1 MAGIVLHPAFSRPPR
16 GSGMYRRQQRA
27 KALALPRMLR
37 CNEASLN
44 ERTHPMTVKKRRLI
58 PNFEARSAALFA
70 TLSLGTVMALHAQ
83 TPAQQPIPPNR
94 NNWTTAQ
101 IAEAFKRLDANGDGL
116 ISREEAAPARGV
128 AKHFDQADT
137 NRDGMLSAPEFEA
150 AMKQAS

>member
-1 MAGIVLHPAFSRPPR
+1 MS
-16 GSGMYRRQQRA
+16 
-27 KALALPRMLR
+27 
-37 CNEASLN
+37 
-44 ERTHPMTVKKRRLI
+44 VKKRRLI

-83 TPAQQPIPPNR
+83 APDQQPIPPNR
-94 NNWTTAQ
+94 NNWTAAQ

-128 AKHFDQADT
+128 ARHFDQADT
-137 NRDGMLSAPEFEA
+137 NRDGSLSAPEFEA

>member
-1 MAGIVLHPAFSRPPR
+1 
-16 GSGMYRRQQRA
+16 
-27 KALALPRMLR
+27 
-37 CNEASLN
+37 
-44 ERTHPMTVKKRRLI
+44 MTVKKRRLI
-58 PNFEARSAALFA
+58 VNFEARSAALFA

-83 TPAQQPIPPNR
+83 VPAQQPIPPSR

-116 ISREEAAPARGV
+116 ISREEAAVARGV

-137 NRDGMLSAPEFEA
+137 NRDGSLSAPEFES

>member
-1 MAGIVLHPAFSRPPR
+1 
-16 GSGMYRRQQRA
+16 
-27 KALALPRMLR
+27 
-37 CNEASLN
+37 
-44 ERTHPMTVKKRRLI
+44 MTVKKRRLI

-83 TPAQQPIPPNR
+83 TPAQQPIPPNK

-101 IAEAFKRLDANGDGL
+101 IADAFKRLDANGDGL
-116 ISREEAAPARGV
+116 ISRDEAAPARGV

-137 NRDGMLSAPEFEA
+137 NRDGSLSAPEFEA

>member
-1 MAGIVLHPAFSRPPR
+1 
-16 GSGMYRRQQRA
+16 
-27 KALALPRMLR
+27 
-37 CNEASLN
+37 
-44 ERTHPMTVKKRRLI
+44 MTVKKRRLI
-58 PNFEARSAALFA
+58 TNFEARSAALFA

-83 TPAQQPIPPNR
+83 TPQTSIPPNK
-94 NNWTTAQ
+94 NNWTAAQ

-137 NRDGMLSAPEFEA
+137 NRDGSLSASEFES

>member
-1 MAGIVLHPAFSRPPR
+1 
-16 GSGMYRRQQRA
+16 
-27 KALALPRMLR
+27 
-37 CNEASLN
+37 
-44 ERTHPMTVKKRRLI
+44 MTVKKRRLV

-83 TPAQQPIPPNR
+83 APQTPIPPSK

-116 ISREEAAPARGV
+116 ISREEAAVARGV

-137 NRDGMLSAPEFEA
+137 NRDGSLSAPEFES